1 MRCSYIVNPPKKQE
15 TTYLAHAWTA
25 AQQRANYSSQKR
37 HERYM
42 EARNAG
48 KTGYQGLGARATNPN
63 GDYANVY
70 YDPQKAAEYY
80 QANKKTT

>member
-1 MRCSYIVNPPKKQE
+1 
-15 TTYLAHAWTA
+15 
-25 AQQRANYSSQKR
+25 
-37 HERYM
+37 M

-80 QANKKTT
+80 QANKKTTSGGGSSIGIPDVKGSKSAGAG